1 MTDPTGGPAFPR
13 PYSKD
18 DYGDYP
24 QAVEAQS
31 GMTLHQ
37 YFVGQALANPAICN
51 GDAPEW
57 QLRAWF
63 GETAMGITSSRI
75 TARQAVQA
83 ADSALAM
90 LQARTKESGHD
101 D

>member
-1 MTDPTGGPAFPR
+1 MTDPTGGPAFPQQCA
-13 PYSKD
+13 D
-18 DYGDYP
+18 ALDVGMVH
-24 QAVEAQS
+24 A

-63 GETAMGITSSRI
+63 GETAMGITSGRI

-83 ADSALAM
+83 ADSAMAM
-90 LQARTKESGHD
+90 LAARTKEPRP
-101 D
+101 